1 MVCHHA
7 PFCATLTDILLTI
20 NIKTKQTTTK
30 ETKVLGSHVL
40 QTPRLS

>member
-20 NIKTKQTTTK
+20 NIKRKQTTTK
-30 ETKVLGSHVL
+30 ETKKHWDLMYYK
-40 QTPRLS
+40 RLA